1 MKKDIETRSEEGR
14 GQEPSR
20 RKLLKALTA
29 GGAAAAVMP
38 TEWTKPALKSV
49 VLPAHAQTTGIAGCG
64 IQGWA
69 FVSAGPDTTCFC
81 MSANVKADNSCSG
94 PALVR
99 LFNSSGSQ
107 VAVCTST
114 MDGAPT
120 ASMSCSVSSETPPI
134 GEGELVT
141 FVADLTG
148 GCTCTFVTTSQ

>member
-1 MKKDIETRSEEGR
+1 MKKDIETRSKE

-49 VLPAHAQTTGIAGCG
+49 VLPAHAQTTGVAGCG
-64 IQGWA
+64 IQAWA
-69 FVSAGPDTTCFC
+69 FVSPGSTDCFC

-94 PALVR
+94 PGVVR
-99 LFNSSGSQ
+99 MYDSSGSQ
-107 VAVCTST
+107 VAVCSSGVS
-114 MDGAPT
+114 GAPT
-120 ASMSCSVSSETPPI
+120 ASMSCSVSSTVPPV

-141 FVADLTG
+141 FVAELTG

>member
-1 MKKDIETRSEEGR
+1 MKKDITRSEEGR

-69 FVSAGPDTTCFC
+69 WVSPGTSSCFC
-81 MSANVKADNSCSG
+81 MSANVLADNACSG

-99 LFNSSGSQ
+99 LFDSSGSQ
-107 VAVCTST
+107 VAVCSST
-114 MDGAPT
+114 MLGAPT
-120 ASMSCSVSSETPPI
+120 ASMSCSVSNNVPPI

-141 FVADLTG
+141 FVAELTG